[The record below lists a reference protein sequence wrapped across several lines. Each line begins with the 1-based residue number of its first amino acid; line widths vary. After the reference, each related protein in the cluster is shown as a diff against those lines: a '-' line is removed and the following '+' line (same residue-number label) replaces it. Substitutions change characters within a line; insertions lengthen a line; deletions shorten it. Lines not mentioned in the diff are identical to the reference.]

1 MFAGRHA
8 VPDLYQL
15 CNAEYDLI
23 CDGVVRISGVAGGQ
37 YLEVSSPLL
46 AAAMLQAALD
56 SIQDFPELPRP
67 PAEPSTR

>member
-8 VPDLYQL
+8 VPDLDQL
-15 CNAEYDLI
+15 SNAEYDLI
-23 CDGVVRISGVAGGQ
+23 CDGVVRISGVAGRQ

-46 AAAMLQAALD
+46 AAVMLQAALD